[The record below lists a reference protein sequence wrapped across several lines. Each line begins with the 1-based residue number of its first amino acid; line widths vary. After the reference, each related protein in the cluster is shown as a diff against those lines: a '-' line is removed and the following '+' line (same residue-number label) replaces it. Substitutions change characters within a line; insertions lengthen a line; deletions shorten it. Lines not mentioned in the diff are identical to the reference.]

1 MQADEDLK
9 RERKCDDMNT
19 MGPEIKYADDT
30 GEEEQGDK
38 TCTEQAFVMMKKE
51 HAQNWRTF
59 YIDALKTEG

>member
-1 MQADEDLK
+1 MYEKIRYMQADEDLK

-38 TCTEQAFVMMKKE
+38 TCTE
-51 HAQNWRTF
+51 
-59 YIDALKTEG
+59 